1 MGCTPAYVALIV
13 ESLTAAVS
21 SEGLDH
27 DLTHQLVVDTF
38 ASTAALLRDASPQQ
52 VRNAVASPGGST
64 EAGLDAL
71 EAGRGS
77 RGLCRR
83 GQGLLGPDARMSV
96 LAAVNRGDIADYVA
110 ALIDVYTILIIL
122 NVLLSWIQ
130 QFRPLPYN
138 LALRAVIGFIEDTT
152 NPYLNLFRS
161 FIPRLG
167 MFDISPIVAILVLV
181 IGGGL
186 VVDLIRG

>member
-1 MGCTPAYVALIV
+1 
-13 ESLTAAVS
+13 
-21 SEGLDH
+21 
-27 DLTHQLVVDTF
+27 
-38 ASTAALLRDASPQQ
+38 
-52 VRNAVASPGGST
+52 
-64 EAGLDAL
+64 
-71 EAGRGS
+71 
-77 RGLCRR
+77 
-83 GQGLLGPDARMSV
+83 MSV

-138 LALRAVIGFIEDTT
+138 LTLRAVIGFIEDTT

-167 MFDISPIVAILVLV
+167 MFDISPIVAILVLA

>member
-1 MGCTPAYVALIV
+1 
-13 ESLTAAVS
+13 
-21 SEGLDH
+21 
-27 DLTHQLVVDTF
+27 
-38 ASTAALLRDASPQQ
+38 
-52 VRNAVASPGGST
+52 
-64 EAGLDAL
+64 
-71 EAGRGS
+71 
-77 RGLCRR
+77 
-83 GQGLLGPDARMSV
+83 MSA

-122 NVLLSWIQ
+122 NVLLSWVQ

-167 MFDISPIVAILVLV
+167 MFDISPIVAILVLA

>member
-1 MGCTPAYVALIV
+1 
-13 ESLTAAVS
+13 
-21 SEGLDH
+21 
-27 DLTHQLVVDTF
+27 
-38 ASTAALLRDASPQQ
+38 
-52 VRNAVASPGGST
+52 
-64 EAGLDAL
+64 
-71 EAGRGS
+71 
-77 RGLCRR
+77 
-83 GQGLLGPDARMSV
+83 MSI

-167 MFDISPIVAILVLV
+167 MFDISPIVAILVLA